1 MIRSSGKFVNTVIRA
16 IKLSD
21 VVCPSFNN
29 HLISS
34 SVLSRYYSS
43 KVSEV
48 DPVALQMINYGVNHA
63 RLQRTD
69 ESYGQGLLVL
79 EQCISNTRDGDIQG
93 IALLAMSTLL
103 YERGDYSGVIEKLE
117 NIQGLSHSNLGVK
130 VAAMEGLI
138 GLNLEMGQDTASSRL
153 ADTCLQLL
161 NSNLKH
167 GSHAFEV
174 IKYRANAI
182 KGLVELVL
190 GNHETAEAYYG
201 VAPEDKNFSWNA
213 VLSHGVFLHASG
225 KFSLAKEYYQKVIQ
239 GVLETESF
247 VDRSSL
253 TTGNMVSAEVLV
265 GASCGLGQLEAHS
278 GNFTDAEK
286 MLTSA
291 LTKTE
296 EHFGSRHP
304 KVGVV
309 LTCIALMARHKAKL
323 EHSSSILMQEG
334 LYRKALDLLKAPPLE
349 LETGHA
355 GGEVKAE
362 RSNIVALARGGYA
375 DILCVQ
381 QNRKG
386 EGERVKNWAEATW
399 KNQRLSLAE
408 ALEISEPSKPAVVDT
423 RISRVL

>member
-16 IKLSD
+16 IKLSEE
-21 VVCPSFNN
+21 VCPSSKN
-29 HLISS
+29 HFIPSS
-34 SVLSRYYSS
+34 ILSRYYSS
-43 KVSEV
+43 NVSEV
-48 DPVALQMINYGVNHA
+48 NPVALQMINYGVNHA
-63 RLQRTD
+63 RSQRTD

-79 EQCISNTRDGDIQG
+79 EQCISSNTREEDIQG

-103 YERGDYSGVIEKLE
+103 YERGDYSGAMEKLE
-117 NIQGLSHSNLGVK
+117 KIQGLAHSNLGVK

-138 GLNLEMGQDTASSRL
+138 GLNLEMGQDVASSKL

-167 GSHAFEV
+167 SSHDFEV
-174 IKYRANAI
+174 INYRAKAI

-190 GNHETAEAYYG
+190 GNHGTAETYYG
-201 VAPEDKNFSWNA
+201 VAPEDKNFPGNA
-213 VLSHGVFLHASG
+213 VLSHGEFLHASG
-225 KFSLAKEYYQKVIQ
+225 DFSSAKEYYQKVIQ
-239 GVLETESF
+239 GVPETESF
-247 VDRSSL
+247 GDSSSL
-253 TTGNMVSAEVLV
+253 ATGNMISAEVLL
-265 GASCGLGQLEAHS
+265 GASCALGQLEVHS
-278 GNFTDAEK
+278 GNFADAEK
-286 MLTSA
+286 MLTNA
-291 LTKTE
+291 LTKAE
-296 EHFGSRHP
+296 EHFGSSHP

-334 LYRKALDLLKAPPLE
+334 LYRKALDLLKAPPIE
-349 LETGHA
+349 AEGA
-355 GGEVKAE
+355 EAKAE

-381 QNRKG
+381 QNRRG
-386 EGERVKNWAEATW
+386 EGERMKSWAEATW

-408 ALEISEPSKPAVVDT
+408 ALEISEPSKAAVVDT

>member
-16 IKLSD
+16 IKLSE
-21 VVCPSFNN
+21 VCPSAIN
-29 HLISS
+29 HFIPSS
-34 SVLSRYYSS
+34 KLPRYYSS
-43 KVSEV
+43 NVSEV

-63 RLQRTD
+63 RSQRTD

-79 EQCISNTRDGDIQG
+79 EQCISSNTREEDIQG

-103 YERGDYSGVIEKLE
+103 YERGDYSGAMEKLE
-117 NIQGLSHSNLGVK
+117 KIQGLTHSNLGVK

-138 GLNLEMGQDTASSRL
+138 GLNLEMGQDMASSKI

-167 GSHAFEV
+167 SSHDFEV
-174 IKYRANAI
+174 INYRAKAI

-190 GNHETAEAYYG
+190 GNHGTETYYG
-201 VAPEDKNFSWNA
+201 VAPEEKNFPGIA
-213 VLSHGVFLHASG
+213 VLSHGEFLHASG
-225 KFSLAKEYYQKVIQ
+225 KFSSAKEYYQKVIQ
-239 GVLETESF
+239 GVPETESS
-247 VDRSSL
+247 VDPSSL
-253 TTGNMVSAEVLV
+253 ATGNMVSAEVLV
-265 GASCGLGQLEAHS
+265 GASCALGQLEAHS
-278 GNFTDAEK
+278 GNFADAEK

-291 LTKTE
+291 LTKAE

-349 LETGHA
+349 AE
-355 GGEVKAE
+355 GGEAKAE

-386 EGERVKNWAEATW
+386 EGERMKNWAESTW

-408 ALEISEPSKPAVVDT
+408 ALEISEPSKAAVVDT